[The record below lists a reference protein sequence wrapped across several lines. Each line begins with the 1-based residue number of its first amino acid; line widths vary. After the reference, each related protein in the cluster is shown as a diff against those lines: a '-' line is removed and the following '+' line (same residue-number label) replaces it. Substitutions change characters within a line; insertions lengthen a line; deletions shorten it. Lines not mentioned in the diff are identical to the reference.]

1 MADLSR
7 VLGVDEDLQRDVNT
21 FLMATA
27 RRLPIVIERGRGAY
41 VWDRHGREYVDFV
54 AGIAVNALGHAH
66 PAVQRVLADQSSRVV
81 HASNLYYTRQQV
93 KLARRLVE
101 LSFPSRVFFC
111 NSGAEAN
118 EAAIKLARKWGK
130 QNRKGAYEIVTVEGS
145 FHGRT
150 LATIAATGQARYSQ
164 LYTPLPEGF
173 THVPFGDVDALRKA
187 CRDTTVAIMLEVMLG
202 EGGMLLHP
210 PGYLEAVRAW
220 CDEQNLLLILDEVQT
235 GIGRTGNWFG
245 YQAFP
250 IQPDVITVAKA
261 LAGGVPIG
269 ACLAAPRADVFAQG
283 DHGSTFGGNPLACAV
298 GLEVLRVIE
307 EDGLLGN
314 AREMGGLLVEL
325 VEQVDHVKQVR
336 GMGLMQGCEFD
347 VPIARDVELACLEHG
362 VLVNAINETTL
373 RLVPPLVIDAAT
385 VEEGVA
391 RMSKA
396 VAKVVGTSA
405 VANTHGGLP

>member
-1 MADLSR
+1 
-7 VLGVDEDLQRDVNT
+7 
-21 FLMATA
+21 MATA
-27 RRLPIVIERGRGAY
+27 RRLPVVIEGGRGAK
-41 VWDRHGREYVDFV
+41 VWDTDGREYIDFV

-66 PAVQRVLADQSSRVV
+66 PAVQHVLAEQGSRVL

-130 QNRKGAYEIVTVEGS
+130 QHRNGAYEILTLEKS

-150 LATIAATGQARYSQ
+150 LATVAATGQSRYSQ
-164 LYTPLPEGF
+164 QFAPLPEGF
-173 THVPFGDVDALRKA
+173 RHAPFGDVGALREA
-187 CRDTTVAIMLEVMLG
+187 TQDATVAVMLEVMLG

-250 IQPDVITVAKA
+250 IQPDVMTIAKA
-261 LAGGVPIG
+261 LAGGIPIG

-298 GLEVLRVIE
+298 GLEVLRVID
-307 EDGLLGN
+307 EDGLLGH
-314 AREMGGLLVEL
+314 AREMGDLLVEL
-325 VEQVDHVKQVR
+325 LKQVAHVKQVR

-347 VPIARDVELACLEHG
+347 APIARDVELACLEHG

-373 RLVPPLVIDAAT
+373 RLVPPLVIDAMT

-391 RMSKA
+391 RMKKA
-396 VAKVVGTSA
+396 VAEVVGTSP
-405 VANTHGGLP
+405 VANSNGGLP